1 MQVNRHLETENF
13 ILTLMYTWLMGSV
26 WYTSDFNKV
35 TIDVKT
41 FALLWYQYFYPG
53 IEDICVRCQ

>member
-1 MQVNRHLETENF
+1 LETENF
-13 ILTLMYTWLMGSV
+13 VLTSMYTWLMGSR

-41 FALLWYQYFYPG
+41 FALLWQQYFYPG
-53 IEDICVRCQ
+53 VEGICVRC